1 MRGGAIYASVYQPN
15 PSSSVNIFA
24 KEKDV
29 LFTNNISKASSVSYS
44 VDEGFSVI
52 GGKYNDFYGTNKAS
66 LYLNANSG
74 KNIIFNGSVVSN
86 GPAFDINADNDDNIK
101 GGTYNFNN
109 TVEAANMT
117 IHNGADI
124 KLGSYKQADNSTTYG
139 KITASN
145 FSNDGNGG
153 ILDSKNSAV
162 QELNLGNVTLNS
174 DLSWIMD
181 AQLKGGAV
189 TVSDNLKANS
199 FSGTGNI
206 IINGINILEDSD
218 IPVMKSL
225 VADNVLKDHIQLS
238 TTAEITKETPVSYN
252 YAITYDDGYL
262 NFSKAYNLVTATR
275 DTAAQRVYNMSSD
288 EDIALDIA
296 DIGDSSTSIGVMGG
310 AGSTF
315 TINGGGNSVNG
326 AGNSGISIL
335 DGQTLNINN
344 VGMDANG
351 SVKGN
356 GFYGF
361 NGNDEN
367 NVLNNQG
374 TLNIVNS
381 VFKNNDHQDTNSN
394 YPYGTVIYNSESGRL
409 SVKNSL
415 FEANNNYNQG
425 KGTLTNDGYAVISNS
440 EFKDNYTRIYGGSI
454 NNRAKMIIGNGE
466 ENAVTKF
473 VDNTRA
479 SLYGIGGIE
488 NRGGKLLVNEKTEFI
503 NNKGAISVDK
513 LEYNGTTYN
522 STVLFD
528 AESLFKDNSNIA
540 LNTQAGSTYVTFAKK
555 AVFDGNSGSDAGAA
569 KIQTSSKVL
578 FFDSVF
584 KNNSSTGSGGAIS
597 NGGDLY
603 LIANNA
609 NVEFTGNKANDVSR
623 AVYNNGIMYL
633 NAAGGKSIIFN
644 DDISGANN
652 NDIRINSSGLEYRT
666 LDSGLNDITK
676 SITQKGGNY
685 VFNANVENANM
696 KLYNDATVT
705 VGSSGGLNLA
715 QLTSQN
721 QGGTLDVLNN
731 SIQTFTLGYVDI
743 RNKDVN
749 LKIDVNGN
757 ELAADKFVITNT
769 DNNARVNFLISDIK
783 FADGISDFGL
793 EKKIRVLE
801 NPTERVGIKLS
812 DALSDQYNVD
822 NYQDIVEG
830 NKKIEAVTS
839 GGVTTASVNYNEHYG
854 EFSRTDTVHKQL
866 QVTKFDDNSKVD
878 DALWWKEVSRTEG
891 VATYDKDTLALINQ
905 SITDSDEVVKERS
918 FNFTGTPTSEY
929 KAISDAGVTAIGE
942 FTINGVNNNN
952 SIINF
957 DGYKGFEVT
966 DTAEKTTV
974 NVNNVTIKG
983 ASLVANIAQGN
994 ELNLTN
1000 SIIDTG
1006 NTGGISNAGT
1016 LNVISSTINKDISG
1030 EGTTNFSG
1038 TSLNTATVTQ
1048 SAASN
1053 IGTLTNRGTI
1063 STIANNAGTID
1074 NYSIITA
1081 AQVNDGILNNSNG
1094 ASVGNLSLNDGK
1106 VFNSG
1111 DVTTLGVNGGEF
1123 TNNTDGEVITLN
1135 QSAGTAVNK
1144 GKITAVTQTGGT
1156 FTNEESNGDVSTLTQ
1171 SGGTSSNNGLIA
1183 TLTLNGGTAS
1193 NSGTITNAAVNQST
1207 LTNNSDGEIVNLTN
1221 AATVANAGKITGT
1234 LNNTGTISDGGT
1246 ITTANGINSGTITQN
1261 SLTSTGI
1268 FTNTG
1273 MISVDT
1279 LNNSGTFTNN
1289 DGGKITAAGSA
1300 VNTGSLTTN
1309 ASDFKATT
1317 GLTNTGELYLT
1328 GGETQ
1333 NTISGVGGTTHVKGN
1348 VIISKTISDNVI
1360 SLDTVSD
1367 NVNGVARLGV
1377 NDISSAEK
1385 LLANGGDLNLQY
1397 QTGTEEYKLGNVV
1410 MQSAMGLA
1418 IDVDL
1423 TGSSEVKKAD
1433 TISATSVSGSEK
1445 IYINNLNITAP
1456 NVGDAAPEYAK
1467 VADNILKG
1475 SVDLGDNTR
1484 THVSSIPQNGFI
1496 ITYAQDVEGS
1506 NTGGFLKLAYTD
1518 LVTASR
1524 ATTQKRVYVMGQNDE
1539 DIVAQIDGNPAG
1551 TGYGGS
1557 GITDSNF
1564 LFGGSA
1570 LSVNGNGT
1578 QSIVGGT
1585 LADGSITGGF
1595 IIGENQT
1602 LSLNNIKEVKG
1613 FTTAITNNGTVNI
1626 TDTDITNNTTD
1637 IINNN
1642 ILNLYGSDEIK
1653 TISGDNGVINVMSY
1667 NGSDGNPI
1675 NADVTFAS
1683 GGSVIQK
1690 EIVID
1695 ENNTLTVNSAN
1706 FTVSDGITN
1715 DGILNLNTAEN
1726 NNVISN
1732 TSSTKGTVNFVGVS
1746 KDNKADV
1753 TANLITINSGV
1764 ALTNADGAK
1773 LSANT
1778 IEVKSG
1784 LVANAGDITITDD
1797 TSSIKNSG
1805 VITFV
1810 GGKNENKITSE
1821 DDYSAI
1827 KFTNVSGNTKS
1838 IEAND
1843 ITINSSTVSPA
1854 VSFINEGS
1862 IKGES
1867 VVNKA
1872 DFVNS
1877 GEGQVESFSVN
1888 NQGTF
1893 TTNADKVS
1901 VTGNSKELANDTGTM
1916 VLTGGTNEN
1925 FKIVG
1930 GTTVIKTDATAVNDT
1945 VNIVNQIASDTF
1957 TVEKGTAHLSSD
1969 DLLNSSNRD
1978 NAVFLKTTGS
1988 ASDSATLSF
1997 INSATSDSK
2006 WVNVLLDK
2014 DLNLDIDVSLS
2025 GAKAD
2030 NFSLVADEYSGG
2042 YATPVFNNGSNLL
2055 LNTLSLDTATTDK
2068 KYTKILVSDANL
2080 ARNTRLSDNYSIV
2093 DSNGDTI
2100 SDLSVEYAIQDS
2112 KGYLIFNN
2120 TLIKNLVSYLRDKD
2134 TATYTLSDTENIAD
2148 DIAML
2153 GDVDNTTSIGSLKP
2167 NGGTFTVEGNGNA
2180 VNGASK
2186 GGMIIDGGQ
2195 TLNLNNVSEMSGFS
2209 TAAII
2214 NQNGTLN
2221 INGVVLKNN
2230 TTADIDNNNI
2240 LNLSGENTFDKI
2252 IQSGSTG
2259 ILNVNSGKTT
2269 INSALTQKN
2278 LVVSQGA
2285 ELVNDGTMNI
2295 TLMANNTGKISGEGT
2310 ITANGMDLFSNSGTI
2325 EQNIVNISGNT
2336 VFSNSGTLTINE
2348 SGSLGNGSLL
2358 GGYGTLVNNGTF
2370 VNNGSIA
2377 QNLITNTGSFT
2388 SNADNLI
2395 ITDKIDNSSN
2405 VYLTGG
2411 TLDTSIEGSGTTNI
2425 TGDVIV
2431 RYIHSEDYGTTVYNK
2446 ISQAIDVAKD
2456 ASLNANVGSIGG
2468 DITVNA
2474 EGNDV
2479 GLATLYSQEPNGGN
2493 LDYKVTG
2500 DGKVVFNR
2508 NVNVNAEISAKM
2520 IEVSTYTAGGNSY
2533 NANVVVANGK
2543 TFGNAA
2549 GTITVNENNT
2559 LALENADD
2567 LAVGVSNSG
2576 NLNLYSGTLDKEIT
2590 GNGTT
2595 HVQGVVT
2602 IAKTINDN
2610 ILSLDS
2616 AVGSSASV
2624 ANMGITSVGKTVTN
2638 GGDLNL
2644 QYLTDTEAYSL
2655 GNVTLSSDAALAIDV
2670 NLTGSSEVKQADNI
2684 KADAVQG
2691 DAKILINNLKIT
2703 APQSGD
2709 ASPEYAKVSD
2719 NNLKNNIELGNNTKT
2734 KVDSITEKGFMI
2746 TYAKDLEGE
2755 NTGGYLKL
2763 QYTDLVSA
2771 SRDLS
2776 SSKVYVMGGDEN
2788 IASQLDGDPVGTGLG
2803 GSGIND
2809 ASHPLGGQAL
2819 TVNGNG
2825 TQSIIGGTLASGD
2838 KAGGFVVGEDQTL
2851 SINDVKDIKD
2861 FTTGIDNNGT
2871 VNLENVSMSNNEVD
2885 VNNDGTLNLRGEDNL
2900 DTVTGDGDTVIS
2912 TYTDA
2917 DGNKV
2922 KSDVTI
2928 NDSLEQGSL
2937 TLSTED
2943 DKLTNNGIVS
2953 VGSLTN
2959 AGTVDNKGTL
2969 TVKGGENNGTI
2980 SGDDGETT
2988 IDGKFTN
2995 NSEIS
3000 QKSVTVSDNTTEE
3013 KPFTNNGEV
3022 TADNFTNNGY
3032 TDNGE
3037 NGTITADTIT
3047 NEGTL
3052 ITNASD
3058 LTSTN
3063 GKPVTNNG
3071 ELEFTSGTNNND
3083 IEGDG
3088 ETVVSGDVENVAN
3101 INNDVTVNSDGTL
3114 NNNGGSLGGAG
3125 KTVTNDGTI
3134 ANDGNITGTAV
3145 NNGALTND
3153 GNVEG
3158 EVVNNNTINNNLS
3171 IDGDVTNNGNGKIA
3185 NSAGAS
3191 ITGGMD
3197 NKGVVDNGRQYNF
3210 DKWQINRKQRNNQ

>member
-1 MRGGAIYASVYQPN
+1 MNKKSLMLALILSIALESTCSPADAEYSTLYDAIHSSGAIRDYVLNATEQITSNLGTMTTGTLTIDGTEENHYGILGKYNNNQYSGVTVNSGSTLVIKNIGHADVNYETGQVTYTSGNAIESFKKSGGGAIYNNGILTLDDVIFYGNNANNNLGSSVYNNGHITSFTGKMINGQNGAAIYTKGADAVIDYIEADFINNSGTSHGGAINVETNAKILNINKSNFIGNVAKSSGGAIRLNMSSTMNTGSEITINNSLFRYNSARQGGAIQNGNASTTTINNSSFDKNYSINRDSSTKTGGGGAIYNDGDLFLTDTNFTNNATTYEGGAIYASVYQPN

-310 AGSTF
+310 DGSTF

-335 DGQTLNINN
+335 DDQTLNINN

-540 LNTQAGSTYVTFAKK
+540 LNTQAGSTYVTFAQK

-603 LIANNA
+603 LIANNG

-1385 LLANGGDLNLQY
+1385 LLANGGDLSLQY
-1397 QTGTEEYKLGNVV
+1397 QTGTEEYKLGNVD

-1418 IDVDL
+1418 IDV
-1423 TGSSEVKKAD
+1423 
-1433 TISATSVSGSEK
+1433 
-1445 IYINNLNITAP
+1445 
-1456 NVGDAAPEYAK
+1456 
-1467 VADNILKG
+1467 
-1475 SVDLGDNTR
+1475 
-1484 THVSSIPQNGFI
+1484 
-1496 ITYAQDVEGS
+1496 
-1506 NTGGFLKLAYTD
+1506 
-1518 LVTASR
+1518 
-1524 ATTQKRVYVMGQNDE
+1524 
-1539 DIVAQIDGNPAG
+1539 
-1551 TGYGGS
+1551 
-1557 GITDSNF
+1557 
-1564 LFGGSA
+1564 
-1570 LSVNGNGT
+1570 
-1578 QSIVGGT
+1578 
-1585 LADGSITGGF
+1585 
-1595 IIGENQT
+1595 
-1602 LSLNNIKEVKG
+1602 
-1613 FTTAITNNGTVNI
+1613 
-1626 TDTDITNNTTD
+1626 
-1637 IINNN
+1637 
-1642 ILNLYGSDEIK
+1642 
-1653 TISGDNGVINVMSY
+1653 
-1667 NGSDGNPI
+1667 
-1675 NADVTFAS
+1675 
-1683 GGSVIQK
+1683 
-1690 EIVID
+1690 
-1695 ENNTLTVNSAN
+1695 
-1706 FTVSDGITN
+1706 
-1715 DGILNLNTAEN
+1715 
-1726 NNVISN
+1726 
-1732 TSSTKGTVNFVGVS
+1732 
-1746 KDNKADV
+1746 
-1753 TANLITINSGV
+1753 
-1764 ALTNADGAK
+1764 
-1773 LSANT
+1773 
-1778 IEVKSG
+1778 
-1784 LVANAGDITITDD
+1784 
-1797 TSSIKNSG
+1797 
-1805 VITFV
+1805 
-1810 GGKNENKITSE
+1810 
-1821 DDYSAI
+1821 
-1827 KFTNVSGNTKS
+1827 
-1838 IEAND
+1838 
-1843 ITINSSTVSPA
+1843 
-1854 VSFINEGS
+1854 
-1862 IKGES
+1862 
-1867 VVNKA
+1867 
-1872 DFVNS
+1872 
-1877 GEGQVESFSVN
+1877 
-1888 NQGTF
+1888 
-1893 TTNADKVS
+1893 
-1901 VTGNSKELANDTGTM
+1901 
-1916 VLTGGTNEN
+1916 
-1925 FKIVG
+1925 
-1930 GTTVIKTDATAVNDT
+1930 
-1945 VNIVNQIASDTF
+1945 
-1957 TVEKGTAHLSSD
+1957 
-1969 DLLNSSNRD
+1969 
-1978 NAVFLKTTGS
+1978 
-1988 ASDSATLSF
+1988 
-1997 INSATSDSK
+1997 
-2006 WVNVLLDK
+2006 
-2014 DLNLDIDVSLS
+2014 
-2025 GAKAD
+2025 
-2030 NFSLVADEYSGG
+2030 
-2042 YATPVFNNGSNLL
+2042 
-2055 LNTLSLDTATTDK
+2055 
-2068 KYTKILVSDANL
+2068 
-2080 ARNTRLSDNYSIV
+2080 
-2093 DSNGDTI
+2093 
-2100 SDLSVEYAIQDS
+2100 
-2112 KGYLIFNN
+2112 
-2120 TLIKNLVSYLRDKD
+2120 
-2134 TATYTLSDTENIAD
+2134 
-2148 DIAML
+2148 
-2153 GDVDNTTSIGSLKP
+2153 
-2167 NGGTFTVEGNGNA
+2167 
-2180 VNGASK
+2180 
-2186 GGMIIDGGQ
+2186 
-2195 TLNLNNVSEMSGFS
+2195 
-2209 TAAII
+2209 
-2214 NQNGTLN
+2214 
-2221 INGVVLKNN
+2221 
-2230 TTADIDNNNI
+2230 
-2240 LNLSGENTFDKI
+2240 
-2252 IQSGSTG
+2252 
-2259 ILNVNSGKTT
+2259 
-2269 INSALTQKN
+2269 
-2278 LVVSQGA
+2278 
-2285 ELVNDGTMNI
+2285 
-2295 TLMANNTGKISGEGT
+2295 
-2310 ITANGMDLFSNSGTI
+2310 
-2325 EQNIVNISGNT
+2325 
-2336 VFSNSGTLTINE
+2336 
-2348 SGSLGNGSLL
+2348 
-2358 GGYGTLVNNGTF
+2358 
-2370 VNNGSIA
+2370 
-2377 QNLITNTGSFT
+2377 
-2388 SNADNLI
+2388 
-2395 ITDKIDNSSN
+2395 
-2405 VYLTGG
+2405 
-2411 TLDTSIEGSGTTNI
+2411 
-2425 TGDVIV
+2425 
-2431 RYIHSEDYGTTVYNK
+2431 
-2446 ISQAIDVAKD
+2446 
-2456 ASLNANVGSIGG
+2456 
-2468 DITVNA
+2468 
-2474 EGNDV
+2474 
-2479 GLATLYSQEPNGGN
+2479 
-2493 LDYKVTG
+2493 
-2500 DGKVVFNR
+2500 
-2508 NVNVNAEISAKM
+2508 
-2520 IEVSTYTAGGNSY
+2520 
-2533 NANVVVANGK
+2533 
-2543 TFGNAA
+2543 
-2549 GTITVNENNT
+2549 
-2559 LALENADD
+2559 
-2567 LAVGVSNSG
+2567 
-2576 NLNLYSGTLDKEIT
+2576 
-2590 GNGTT
+2590 
-2595 HVQGVVT
+2595 
-2602 IAKTINDN
+2602 
-2610 ILSLDS
+2610 
-2616 AVGSSASV
+2616 
-2624 ANMGITSVGKTVTN
+2624 
-2638 GGDLNL
+2638 
-2644 QYLTDTEAYSL
+2644 
-2655 GNVTLSSDAALAIDV
+2655 
-2670 NLTGSSEVKQADNI
+2670 NLTGSSAVKQADNI

-2691 DAKILINNLKIT
+2691 DAKILINNLKIR

-2922 KSDVTI
+2922 KGDVTI

-2943 DKLTNNGIVS
+2943 DKLTNNGTVS
-2953 VGSLTN
+2953 VDSLTN
-2959 AGTVDNKGTL
+2959 AGTVDNQGTL

-2980 SGDDGETT
+2980 SGDNGETT

-2995 NSEIS
+2995 NSAIT
-3000 QKSVTVSDNTTEE
+3000 QKDITVTDSATEDKPFNNNGSIVSDT
-3013 KPFTNNGEV
+3013 
-3022 TADNFTNNGY
+3022 FTNNGY
-3032 TDNGE
+3032 TNNGT
-3037 NGTITADTIT
+3037 NGTISADTIT

-3052 ITNASD
+3052 ITDASN

-3185 NSAGAS
+3185 NSVGAS

-3197 NKGVVDNGRQYNF
+3197 NKGVVDNDGNIISTNGKSIENSGTINNTGDLNGKINNASDGVINTTVKGLDGVITNNGDIHYTTGGSTITDIAGDGTVHLDSPDTLVLNNDLDRNTLSLNNGTLVFGSNKDISKGGFIGNGGAIGNVLDGKTLTYKLGNANLVKDTKVDGIDFDLSNLTSDKFIANFTGNGKLNIDKVQVKGNTLKDSIRVYLGDTTKVDKNHLNVKNQKLPTIMTPIRRLAGRVEDNYLTYAGTGNSAKDFNPAILASPVATLIGGQITQSQTLQDSFFHMNRYMKYSSNARIASEDRNKYASSDLHPYPTYVRSSLPETSQAMWVKPYTTFEKVNLKGGVGVSNTAYGTLYGGDTDLVNLGHGYKGVISAFVGYNGSHQSYNGISMNQQGGTLGVTGTLYHGNFFTGLTLSAGASAGEAHTPYGTDHFTMLTAGIANKTGYNIELADGKFIIQPSLYLGYTFVNNF
-3210 DKWQINRKQRNNQ
+3210 DYKNSAGVNIDSDPLSTIQIAPGIKFIGNLKNGWQPYAGVDMMWNIMGRTKFKAADSRLPELSVKPYVQYGVGLQKSWSDRFTAFFQTMLRNGGRTGIVLEGGFRWTFGGSKKPQTKAQEKNNNTGNIKVIKHYTSTPVEAKVKGNTMTIIKPPSPTLAPIKTKVNNFTSRMDGSNDVVKYQNGNKKVLKRYYDISKDKRVRIVVTTDI